1 MLIVKMIGGLGN
13 QMFQYAYAKVMEEK
27 GYDVKIDI
35 SIFKTYTLHG
45 GYQLD
50 KFRITLNT
58 STKDENNQIY
68 KKSLLNK
75 LKYKLHFRNTNF
87 IKEKTLLY
95 QDRLLDLE
103 DNKYIIGYF
112 QSEQYFLNIR
122 NTLLDEF
129 RIKEELPKY
138 IKKIENKIKE
148 TPSCSLHIRRG
159 DFENETNINIHGVC
173 DLAYYYTAIDYLNN
187 KFDNLQYFIFSDDI
201 IWVKENLKI
210 NNAIYIDYVDDK
222 IPHYDM
228 YLMSLCNHNIIAN
241 SSYSWW
247 GAWLNRNTEKIVIAP
262 KKWFSDYK
270 RNEQSKD
277 IYCQGWLQL

>member
-1 MLIVKMIGGLGN
+1 MLIVKIIGGLGN

-35 SIFKTYTLHG
+35 STFETYTLHG

-68 KKSLLNK
+68 KKSLLTK
-75 LKYKLHFRNTNF
+75 LKYKLYFRNTSF

-159 DFENETNINIHGVC
+159 DFKNETNINIHGVC

-210 NNAIYIDYVDDK
+210 NNAIYIDYVNNK

-277 IYCQGWLQL
+277 IYCEGWLQL